1 MEKRNHKTNRKYD
14 PQFRQEALKQVESG
28 RKVSSVAQALGISEA
43 LLYGWR
49 KKALGHPINGTT
61 GSGELEALR
70 KQVKQLETE
79 RDILKKALAIFSR
92 PS

>member
-1 MEKRNHKTNRKYD
+1 MEKRKHQTHRKYD
-14 PQFRQEALKQVESG
+14 PQFRQEAIKQVENG
-28 RKVSSVAQALGISEA
+28 RSVSSVAQALGISEA
-43 LLYGWR
+43 LLYQWR
-49 KKALGHPINGTT
+49 KKALAQSTNGTPV
-61 GSGELEALR
+61 GSELEALR